1 MYSSDAVKYTQLRF
15 QPDGVFQKTMKT
27 MDKAARLAMLPDC
40 DIFCV
45 DLKEGN
51 MTYNVVM
58 HLSKKIHK
66 VMCSN
71 TKCFFRVGWRK
82 HAQVLFY

>member
-1 MYSSDAVKYTQLRF
+1 MYNSDAVKYTQVKF
-15 QPDGVFQKTMKT
+15 QPEGILQKTMKT

-51 MTYNVVM
+51 MTYHVVM
-58 HLSKKIHK
+58 RFSK
-66 VMCSN
+66 
-71 TKCFFRVGWRK
+71 
-82 HAQVLFY
+82 L

>member
-1 MYSSDAVKYTQLRF
+1 MYNSDAVKYTQLKF
-15 QPDGVFQKTMKT
+15 QPEGILQKTMKT

-51 MTYNVVM
+51 MLLYVVM
-58 HLSKKIHK
+58 QTCKMYFVVK
-66 VMCSN
+66 CSN
-71 TKCFFRVGWRK
+71 
-82 HAQVLFY
+82 

>member
-40 DIFCV
+40 EKFCV
-45 DLKEGN
+45 DLKVFSELDGEN
-51 MTYNVVM
+51 TLKFYFVDLLDAVIIIQCD
-58 HLSKKIHK
+58 SKYAR
-66 VMCSN
+66 S
-71 TKCFFRVGWRK
+71 
-82 HAQVLFY
+82 YS